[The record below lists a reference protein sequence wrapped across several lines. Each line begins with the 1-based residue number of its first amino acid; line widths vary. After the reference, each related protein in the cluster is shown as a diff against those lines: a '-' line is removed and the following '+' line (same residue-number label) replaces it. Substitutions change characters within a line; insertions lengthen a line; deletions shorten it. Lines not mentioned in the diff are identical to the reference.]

1 MFERLLPSAL
11 CRRFMT
17 PLGLELEEA
26 LSEGEWLLTEHTL
39 EHKASKTYLWIC
51 NGYTYFRL
59 YKAANIT
66 DEEQLRRMLNRFDH
80 SAACGRT
87 LEVPCTRE
95 AQLQSH
101 SPHICFATH
110 ARIVPVR
117 PCVRTLRAHVSAVS
131 CWRHVLH

>member
-1 MFERLLPSAL
+1 MFERLLPSTL

-66 DEEQLRRMLNRFDH
+66 DEEQLRRMLNRFD
-80 SAACGRT
+80 R
-87 LEVPCTRE
+87 
-95 AQLQSH
+95 
-101 SPHICFATH
+101 
-110 ARIVPVR
+110 
-117 PCVRTLRAHVSAVS
+117 CVVWRKHRQALKKFHQEKRDEQTNVVLNTLRLGRIKESS
-131 CWRHVLH
+131 NP